1 MWQQAPAQY
10 FTNIHFAIGMLLFSL
25 GKFCGL
31 FGGYPISICCC
42 FRAEDR
48 ERECDKSMVNDS
60 KKLERMIG
68 KNELPLSAVNIK
80 KNGSAEQ
87 TGYAFTFVALLWW
100 ARQCHSN
107 FL

>member
-1 MWQQAPAQY
+1 MATSACTIFYQY
-10 FTNIHFAIGMLLFSL
+10 SFCDLDAAVFIGEVLWPLRW
-25 GKFCGL
+25 
-31 FGGYPISICCC
+31 YPFSICSLFC
-42 FRAEDR
+42 AEDR

-87 TGYAFTFVALLWW
+87 TGYAYTFVALLWW